1 MRAEARGR
9 GDSVVGA
16 IWCSSATTPRSARR
30 FARANDQPAT
40 RVSQL
45 ARNVAAAGVKRVEG
59 RILADDSIFD
69 RERRAGPDLSPLSGL
84 SFNNGYD
91 GGDYARSPELVA
103 AKGLKSALRK
113 RGVRVDG
120 QVGRANLPAATL
132 ESEPLAAV
140 ASPTVAKLIEETNVP
155 SNNFFAEMLLK
166 WLAATSGRKGTRQR
180 QRQGRDVAASVG
192 TAVESVDG
200 LGPLAQEPCLARAR
214 RQLLV
219 AMAKDEQNA
228 AAFRDSLPVAG
239 REGTV
244 ADRMRGTAAEGNCA
258 TKTGTLSDVSALSG
272 YRDGRHGRLLHAD
285 ERRQRRRRP
294 PSPGPDRC
302 GGRPLSAVAPAREA
316 RADHGRRGVHRARAG
331 GTDARRRVRGRRR
344 RPRGRPGAGIVA
356 GDVAEPGPW
365 QEAARGCEV
374 VVHTAALVGTPTD
387 VSRFWHVNVRGTRL
401 ALEAAR
407 DAGARRFVHLS
418 SVVTFGLHFPDGVDE
433 THPVRPTGVA
443 YTDTKIAAEQ
453 VVLMAHAGAELEVV
467 VVRPGDV
474 YGPASRP
481 GR

>member
-1 MRAEARGR
+1 M
-9 GDSVVGA
+9 
-16 IWCSSATTPRSARR
+16 
-30 FARANDQPAT
+30 
-40 RVSQL
+40 
-45 ARNVAAAGVKRVEG
+45 
-59 RILADDSIFD
+59 
-69 RERRAGPDLSPLSGL
+69 
-84 SFNNGYD
+84 
-91 GGDYARSPELVA
+91 
-103 AKGLKSALRK
+103 
-113 RGVRVDG
+113 
-120 QVGRANLPAATL
+120 
-132 ESEPLAAV
+132 
-140 ASPTVAKLIEETNVP
+140 AKLIEETNVP

-166 WLAATSGRKGTRQR
+166 RLAATSGRKGTRHR
-180 QRQGRDVAASVG
+180 GNDKVETFAASVG

-200 LGPLAQEPCLARAR
+200 SGLSRKNRVSPEHVG
-214 RQLLV
+214 QLLV

-272 YRDGRHGRLLHAD
+272 YCDAAAHGRLLHAD

-356 GDVAEPGPW
+356 GDVAKPGPW

-374 VVHTAALVGTPTD
+374 VVHTAALVGMPTD

-418 SVVTFGLHFPDGVDE
+418 SVVTFGP
-433 THPVRPTGVA
+433 TSRTASTRPTVRPTGVA

>member
-1 MRAEARGR
+1 MPSARLMLTTAAAVLTTAPAAFAATLGPDQPAVTPAAKPGSELAARADLSRGELRDELAAALADDGSAGGAWVFDTEATGDAVLFSDNGSREMIPASNQKLFVTAALLAELGPTARLETRVYARGKLGGR
-9 GDSVVGA
+9 GDSVVGGDLVLVGDGDP
-16 IWCSSATTPRSARR
+16 SFGTGR

-91 GGDYARSPELVA
+91 GGDYAHSPELVA

-140 ASPTVAKLIEETNVP
+140 ASPTVVKLIEETNVP

-166 WLAATSGRKGTRQR
+166 RLAATSGRKGTRHR
-180 QRQGRDVAASVG
+180 GNDKVETFAASVG

-200 LGPLAQEPCLARAR
+200 SGLSRKNRVSPEHVG
-214 RQLLV
+214 QLLV

-272 YRDGRHGRLLHAD
+272 YCDADGHTVVFSTLMNDANVD
-285 ERRQRRRRP
+285 AARRAQ
-294 PSPGPDRC
+294 DRIAA
-302 GGRPLSAVAPAREA
+302 AVARYQP
-316 RADHGRRGVHRARAG
+316 
-331 GTDARRRVRGRRR
+331 
-344 RPRGRPGAGIVA
+344 
-356 GDVAEPGPW
+356 
-365 QEAARGCEV
+365 
-374 VVHTAALVGTPTD
+374 
-387 VSRFWHVNVRGTRL
+387 
-401 ALEAAR
+401 
-407 DAGARRFVHLS
+407 
-418 SVVTFGLHFPDGVDE
+418 
-433 THPVRPTGVA
+433 
-443 YTDTKIAAEQ
+443 
-453 VVLMAHAGAELEVV
+453 
-467 VVRPGDV
+467 
-474 YGPASRP
+474 
-481 GR
+481 

>member
-1 MRAEARGR
+1 MLATAAAVLTTAPAAFAATLGPDQPAVTPAAKPGSELAARADLSRGELRDELAAALADDGSTGGAWVFDTEATGDAVLFSDNGSREMIPASNQKLFVTAALLAELGPTARLETRVYARGKLGGR
-9 GDSVVGA
+9 GDSVVGGDLVLVGDGDP
-16 IWCSSATTPRSARR
+16 SFGTGR

-91 GGDYARSPELVA
+91 GGDYAHSPELVA

-166 WLAATSGRKGTRQR
+166 RLAATSGRKGTRHR
-180 QRQGRDVAASVG
+180 GNDKVETFAASVG

-200 LGPLAQEPCLARAR
+200 SGLSRKNRVSPEHVG
-214 RQLLV
+214 QLLV

-272 YRDGRHGRLLHAD
+272 YCDADGHTVVFSTLMNDANVD
-285 ERRQRRRRP
+285 AARRAQ
-294 PSPGPDRC
+294 DRIAA
-302 GGRPLSAVAPAREA
+302 AVARYQP
-316 RADHGRRGVHRARAG
+316 
-331 GTDARRRVRGRRR
+331 
-344 RPRGRPGAGIVA
+344 
-356 GDVAEPGPW
+356 
-365 QEAARGCEV
+365 
-374 VVHTAALVGTPTD
+374 
-387 VSRFWHVNVRGTRL
+387 
-401 ALEAAR
+401 
-407 DAGARRFVHLS
+407 
-418 SVVTFGLHFPDGVDE
+418 
-433 THPVRPTGVA
+433 
-443 YTDTKIAAEQ
+443 
-453 VVLMAHAGAELEVV
+453 
-467 VVRPGDV
+467 
-474 YGPASRP
+474 
-481 GR
+481 

>member
-1 MRAEARGR
+1 MLATAAAVLTTAPAAFAATLGPDQPAVTPAAKPGSELAARADLSRGELRDELAAALADDGSAGGAWVFDTEATGDAVLFSDNGSREMIPASNQKLFVTAALLAELGPTARLETRVYARGKLGGR
-9 GDSVVGA
+9 GDSVVGGDLVLVGDGDP
-16 IWCSSATTPRSARR
+16 SFGTGR

-113 RGVRVDG
+113 RGVRVNG

-166 WLAATSGRKGTRQR
+166 RLAATSGRKGTRQR
-180 QRQGRDVAASVG
+180 GNDKVETFAASVG

-200 LGPLAQEPCLARAR
+200 SGLSRKNRVSPEHVG
-214 RQLLV
+214 QLLV

-244 ADRMRGTAAEGNCA
+244 ADRMHGTAAEGNCA

-272 YRDGRHGRLLHAD
+272 YCEAGGHTVVFSTLMNDANVD
-285 ERRQRRRRP
+285 AARRAQ
-294 PSPGPDRC
+294 DRIAA
-302 GGRPLSAVAPAREA
+302 AVARYQP
-316 RADHGRRGVHRARAG
+316 
-331 GTDARRRVRGRRR
+331 
-344 RPRGRPGAGIVA
+344 
-356 GDVAEPGPW
+356 
-365 QEAARGCEV
+365 
-374 VVHTAALVGTPTD
+374 
-387 VSRFWHVNVRGTRL
+387 
-401 ALEAAR
+401 
-407 DAGARRFVHLS
+407 
-418 SVVTFGLHFPDGVDE
+418 
-433 THPVRPTGVA
+433 
-443 YTDTKIAAEQ
+443 
-453 VVLMAHAGAELEVV
+453 
-467 VVRPGDV
+467 
-474 YGPASRP
+474 
-481 GR
+481 

>member
-1 MRAEARGR
+1 MLATAAAVLTTAPAAFAATLGPDQPAVTPAAKPGSEAAARADLSRTELRDELAAALADDGSAGGAWVFDTEAAGDAVLFSDNGSREMIPASNQKLFVTAALLAELGPTARLETRVYARGKLGGR
-9 GDSVVGA
+9 GDSVVGGDLVLVGDGDPSFGTA
-16 IWCSSATTPRSARR
+16 R

-45 ARNVAAAGVKRVEG
+45 ARNVATAGVKRVEG

-113 RGVRVDG
+113 RGVRVNG

-166 WLAATSGRKGTRQR
+166 RLAATSGRKGTRQR
-180 QRQGRDVAASVG
+180 GNDKVETFAASVG

-200 LGPLAQEPCLARAR
+200 SGLSRKNRVSPEHVG
-214 RQLLV
+214 QLLV

-272 YRDGRHGRLLHAD
+272 YCEAGGHTVVFSTLMNDANVD
-285 ERRQRRRRP
+285 AARRAQ
-294 PSPGPDRC
+294 DRVAA
-302 GGRPLSAVAPAREA
+302 AVARYQP
-316 RADHGRRGVHRARAG
+316 
-331 GTDARRRVRGRRR
+331 
-344 RPRGRPGAGIVA
+344 
-356 GDVAEPGPW
+356 
-365 QEAARGCEV
+365 
-374 VVHTAALVGTPTD
+374 
-387 VSRFWHVNVRGTRL
+387 
-401 ALEAAR
+401 
-407 DAGARRFVHLS
+407 
-418 SVVTFGLHFPDGVDE
+418 
-433 THPVRPTGVA
+433 
-443 YTDTKIAAEQ
+443 
-453 VVLMAHAGAELEVV
+453 
-467 VVRPGDV
+467 
-474 YGPASRP
+474 
-481 GR
+481 

>member
-1 MRAEARGR
+1 MLATAAAVLTTAPAAFAATLGPDQPAVTPAAKPGSELAARADLSRGELRDELAAALADDGSAGGAWVFDTEATGDAVLFSDNGSREMIPASNQKLFVTAALLAELGPTARLETRVYARAKLGGR
-9 GDSVVGA
+9 GDSVVGGDLVLVGDGDP
-16 IWCSSATTPRSARR
+16 SFGTGR

-91 GGDYARSPELVA
+91 GGDYAHSPELVA

-166 WLAATSGRKGTRQR
+166 RLAATSGRKGTRQR
-180 QRQGRDVAASVG
+180 GNDKVETFAASVG

-200 LGPLAQEPCLARAR
+200 SGLSRKNRVSPEHVG
-214 RQLLV
+214 QLLV

-272 YRDGRHGRLLHAD
+272 YCDAGGHTVVFSTLMNDANVD
-285 ERRQRRRRP
+285 AARRAQ
-294 PSPGPDRC
+294 DRIAA
-302 GGRPLSAVAPAREA
+302 AVARYQP
-316 RADHGRRGVHRARAG
+316 
-331 GTDARRRVRGRRR
+331 
-344 RPRGRPGAGIVA
+344 
-356 GDVAEPGPW
+356 
-365 QEAARGCEV
+365 
-374 VVHTAALVGTPTD
+374 
-387 VSRFWHVNVRGTRL
+387 
-401 ALEAAR
+401 
-407 DAGARRFVHLS
+407 
-418 SVVTFGLHFPDGVDE
+418 
-433 THPVRPTGVA
+433 
-443 YTDTKIAAEQ
+443 
-453 VVLMAHAGAELEVV
+453 
-467 VVRPGDV
+467 
-474 YGPASRP
+474 
-481 GR
+481 